1 LQSNGFDRKVAA
13 TLLITTK
20 MPEGEAVQD
29 LPLFSGAQSNSI
41 VHAERRPAAAL
52 VGRIVAGDEEA
63 FSELYRMFAPTINAV
78 VLARVPRDEV
88 QDIVQEV
95 FIAAY
100 RSMAGLKDA
109 NLVGPWLIRIARNR
123 AAEFY
128 RSYRASE
135 ELDEQISRPQE
146 RSREAAEILKAIRA
160 LGSAYSE
167 TLIMRL
173 VEGMTAKEIA
183 ERTGLKPE
191 SVRVNLH
198 RGMEK
203 LRESLGV
210 EKRK

>member
-1 LQSNGFDRKVAA
+1 
-13 TLLITTK
+13 

-41 VHAERRPAAAL
+41 VQAERRPEAVL
-52 VGRIVAGDEEA
+52 VERIVAGDEDA
-63 FSELYRMFAPTINAV
+63 FSELYQMFAPTINAV

-95 FIAAY
+95 FISAY
-100 RSMAGLKDA
+100 RNIAGLKDA

-128 RSYRASE
+128 RNFRASE

-146 RSREAAEILKAIRA
+146 KSREAAEILRAIRS
-160 LGSAYSE
+160 LNTAYGE

-210 EKRK
+210 KRRK

>member
-1 LQSNGFDRKVAA
+1 
-13 TLLITTK
+13 

-41 VHAERRPAAAL
+41 VQAEQRPEAAL

-63 FSELYRMFAPTINAV
+63 FSELYQMFAPTINAV

-88 QDIVQEV
+88 QDIVQEA

-100 RSMAGLKDA
+100 RNIAGLKDA

-128 RSYRASE
+128 RSFRASE
-135 ELDEQISRPQE
+135 ELDEHMSRPRE
-146 RSREAAEILKAIRA
+146 RSGEAAEILRAIRA
-160 LGSAYSE
+160 LGSSYSE

-173 VEGMTAKEIA
+173 VEGMSAKEIA

-210 EKRK
+210 KGRK

>member
-1 LQSNGFDRKVAA
+1 
-13 TLLITTK
+13 

-29 LPLFSGAQSNSI
+29 LPLFSGAQSDSI
-41 VHAERRPAAAL
+41 VHTERRPEAAL
-52 VGRIVAGDEEA
+52 VERIRSGDEEA
-63 FSELYRMFAPTINAV
+63 FSELYRLFAPTINAV

-100 RSMAGLKDA
+100 RNIAGLKDA
-109 NLVGPWLIRIARNR
+109 NLVGPWLIRIARNQ

-128 RSYRASE
+128 RKFRASE
-135 ELDEQISRPQE
+135 ELDEQMPRRQE
-146 RSREAAEILKAIRA
+146 KSGEAAEILKVIRS
-160 LGSAYSE
+160 LGSSYSE

-210 EKRK
+210 KRKK

>member
-1 LQSNGFDRKVAA
+1 
-13 TLLITTK
+13 

-29 LPLFSGAQSNSI
+29 LLLFSGAQANSI
-41 VHAERRPAAAL
+41 VREESRPEAVL
-52 VGRIVAGDEEA
+52 VGRIVSGDEEA

-100 RSMAGLKDA
+100 RNIAGLKDA
-109 NLVGPWLIRIARNR
+109 NLVGPWLMRIARNR

-128 RSYRASE
+128 RNFRASE
-135 ELDEQISRPQE
+135 ELDEQISRPPE
-146 RSREAAEILKAIRA
+146 RSGEAAEILRAIRS
-160 LGSAYSE
+160 LNGAYCE

-183 ERTGLKPE
+183 GRTGLKPE

-210 EKRK
+210 EGKK

>member
-1 LQSNGFDRKVAA
+1 V
-13 TLLITTK
+13 
-20 MPEGEAVQD
+20 
-29 LPLFSGAQSNSI
+29 
-41 VHAERRPAAAL
+41 L

-63 FSELYRMFAPTINAV
+63 FSELYRSFAPTINAV

-95 FIAAY
+95 FISAY
-100 RSMAGLKDA
+100 RNIAGLKDA

-128 RSYRASE
+128 RNFRASD

-146 RSREAAEILKAIRA
+146 RSREAVEILKAIRA
-160 LGSAYSE
+160 LGSSYSE
-167 TLIMRL
+167 TLMMRL

-203 LRESLGV
+203 LRGSLGI
-210 EKRK
+210 KGKK

>member
-1 LQSNGFDRKVAA
+1 
-13 TLLITTK
+13 
-20 MPEGEAVQD
+20 MPEGEADQD

-41 VHAERRPAAAL
+41 VHTEQRPEAAL

-63 FSELYRMFAPTINAV
+63 FSELYNMFAPTINAV

-88 QDIVQEV
+88 QDIVQEA

-100 RSMAGLKDA
+100 RNIAGLKDA

-128 RSYRASE
+128 RSFRASE

-146 RSREAAEILKAIRA
+146 KTREAAEILRAIRT
-160 LGSAYSE
+160 LGSSYSE
-167 TLIMRL
+167 TLMMRL
-173 VEGMTAKEIA
+173 VEGMSAKEIA

-210 EKRK
+210 KGRK

>member
-1 LQSNGFDRKVAA
+1 
-13 TLLITTK
+13 

-41 VHAERRPAAAL
+41 VQAERRPEAAL
-52 VGRIVAGDEEA
+52 VDRIVAGDEDA

-95 FIAAY
+95 FISAY
-100 RSMAGLKDA
+100 RNITSLKDA

-128 RSYRASE
+128 RNFRASE
-135 ELDEQISRPQE
+135 ELDEHIRRPQE
-146 RSREAAEILKAIRA
+146 KSREAAEILRAIRS
-160 LGSAYSE
+160 LNTAYGE

-210 EKRK
+210 KRKK

>member
-1 LQSNGFDRKVAA
+1 
-13 TLLITTK
+13 

-29 LPLFSGAQSNSI
+29 LPLLSGKPSSSI
-41 VHAERRPAAAL
+41 VQPDKRREAVL
-52 VGRIVAGDEEA
+52 VESIRSGDEEA
-63 FSELYRMFAPTINAV
+63 FAQLYRMFAPTINAV

-95 FIAAY
+95 FISAF
-100 RSMAGLKDA
+100 RNIESLKDA
-109 NLVGPWLIRIARNR
+109 NSVGPWLTKIARNR

-128 RSYRASE
+128 RKLKPND
-135 ELDEQISRPQE
+135 ELDEQIARPAN
-146 RSREAAEILKAIRA
+146 RKGEAAEVLRAIRS
-160 LGSAYSE
+160 LSDAYAE

-173 VEGMTAKEIA
+173 VEGMTAKEIS

-203 LRESLGV
+203 LRESLGLNS
-210 EKRK
+210 RK